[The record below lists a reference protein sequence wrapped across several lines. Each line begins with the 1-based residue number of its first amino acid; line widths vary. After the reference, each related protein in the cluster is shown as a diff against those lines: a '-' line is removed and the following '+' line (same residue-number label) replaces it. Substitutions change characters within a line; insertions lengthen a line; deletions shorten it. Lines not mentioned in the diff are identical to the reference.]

1 MDYVQVDH
9 PPLQW
14 CAAAVQQ
21 RRRCEEPAARPL
33 QTADRGDW
41 SVQASRI
48 GGCLSRL
55 CAQCFAENRKPRVR
69 LHPLPFLLRRRRH
82 DHHLLPPPPPLPISA
97 SSTGH
102 NIQQP
107 ASSPPSLGVLSP
119 AVHILLPSA
128 PLLLIIRS
136 FSVGYLLL
144 CTLLCE
150 QSLLSV
156 CLALHLAL
164 LPRGVQWKRHTC
176 VLTCLQIIFASAL
189 CQFDPRE
196 PHIAEPIISATTT
209 TAAAAATITNS
220 SVYSHLRI
228 AIARHRQHS
237 DGASSMRARLPG

>member
-1 MDYVQVDH
+1 VV
-9 PPLQW
+9 
-14 CAAAVQQ
+14 
-21 RRRCEEPAARPL
+21 RRRRTTTTALRRTCSPS
-33 QTADRGDW
+33 TADCGPGRLVGAGIQD
-41 SVQASRI
+41 R
-48 GGCLSRL
+48 GCLSRL

-164 LPRGVQWKRHTC
+164 LPRGAQWKRQTC

-209 TAAAAATITNS
+209 TTAAAAATITNS

-237 DGASSMRARLPG
+237 DRASSMRARLPG